1 MSVEKLKV
9 LKLMPDAELPTYGTP
24 GAAGLDLY
32 AAEDVTIVPGQTVK
46 VRTGLA

>member
-24 GAAGLDLY
+24 GAADRRLCGLLCGGLD
-32 AAEDVTIVPGQTVK
+32 ACCEDN
-46 VRTGLA
+46 RT

>member
-24 GAAGLDLY
+24 GLRAS
-32 AAEDVTIVPGQTVK
+32 TCTRQ
-46 VRTGLA
+46 RT

>member
-24 GAAGLDLY
+24 EADGLDM
-32 AAEDVTIVPGQTVK
+32 
-46 VRTGLA
+46 